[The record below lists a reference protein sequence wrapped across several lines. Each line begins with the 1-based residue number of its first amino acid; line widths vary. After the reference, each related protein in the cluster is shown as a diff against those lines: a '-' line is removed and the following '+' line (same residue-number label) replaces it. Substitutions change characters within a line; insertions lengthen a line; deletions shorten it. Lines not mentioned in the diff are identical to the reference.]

1 MPPAT
6 EGTILIL
13 FIIASAVAVVARR
26 WGIPYTVALV
36 LAGLL
41 LSALQLMQAPQLTRD
56 LLFLIFLPGLIF
68 EAAYH
73 IRFGDLWSDRWAVL
87 GLAVPG
93 VALTIGV
100 TAVLLVYAS
109 RGMALL
115 PHLGFQPMSWPVAL
129 LFGAAVA
136 ATDPISVVALFE
148 RLGAPQRLTLLI
160 KGESLL
166 NDGTAIVFF
175 GLVLTML
182 LGGHTTLQGLSV
194 EFLRVVGAGM
204 VTGLVIGL
212 LAVQVLRHLDDPMV
226 AITITTV
233 AAYAA
238 FLVADRLGV
247 SGVISTLT
255 AGLVCGHQG
264 LRGGLPPSLQVATDT
279 FWEYM
284 GFALNS
290 LIFLLMGLE
299 SHLPALWEAMPLI
312 LLAYLAMTLGR
323 FVVVGLIGGALAFTA
338 ARIPR
343 AWLTVLSWGGL
354 RGALSMVLVL
364 SLPESVPG
372 RATVVTLVFGVVLLS
387 ILLQGLTMTPLA
399 RRLGLLG
406 LREALAEYEVARARL
421 QFAADVIVELS
432 HLRERGFIDP
442 QVIDTVEQIYRQRMG
457 EANEQLSAL
466 ALDPQLRFRE
476 ELVQLSRQMLQF
488 EKSRARELWRAGQIG
503 AEAYH
508 QLVTDIDA
516 RLLQLESGEGLPAAP
531 PAEEGMEAAADPSPP
546 PDPPAAAQSG

>member
-1 MPPAT
+1 MGIEAA
-6 EGTILIL
+6 ILIL
-13 FIIASAVAVVARR
+13 FIIASAVAVGARR
-26 WGIPYTVALV
+26 WGIPYTVGLV
-36 LAGLL
+36 LAGLV
-41 LSALQLMQAPQLTRD
+41 LSALQVMQAPQLTRD

-73 IRFGDLWSDRWAVL
+73 IRFSDLWSDRWAVL

-93 VALTIGV
+93 VALTIGI
-100 TAVLLVYAS
+100 TAVLLYYAS

-115 PHLGFQPMSWPVAL
+115 PQLGIAPLSWPVAL

-136 ATDPISVVALFE
+136 ATDPIAVVALFE
-148 RLGAPQRLTLLI
+148 KLGAPQRLTLLI

-175 GLVLTML
+175 GLVLTL
-182 LGGHTTLQGLSV
+182 LAGGHPSLQGLAV
-194 EFLRVVGAGM
+194 EFLRVVGAGI

-212 LAVQVLRHLDDPMV
+212 LATLVLRQLDDPMV
-226 AITITTV
+226 AITLTTV

-238 FLVADRLGV
+238 FLIADRLGV

-279 FWEYM
+279 FWEYL

-299 SHLPALWEAMPLI
+299 THLPALWDAMPLI
-312 LLAYLAMTLGR
+312 LLAYLVMTLGR
-323 FVVVGLIGGALAFTA
+323 FLVVGLIGATLAWTP

-364 SLPESVPG
+364 SLPDALAG
-372 RATVVTLVFGVVLLS
+372 RETVVNLVFGVVLLS
-387 ILLQGLTMTPLA
+387 IGLQGLTMTPLA

-432 HLRERGFIDP
+432 HLRERGFIDGD
-442 QVIDTVEQIYRQRMG
+442 VIDAVEQEYRQRMAQ
-457 EANEQLSAL
+457 ANERLSEL
-466 ALDPQLRFRE
+466 ALDPQLRYRE
-476 ELVQLSRQMLQF
+476 ELLHLRRQMLQY
-488 EKSRARELWRAGQIG
+488 EKSRARELWRAGHIG

-508 QLVTDIDA
+508 TLVTDIDA
-516 RLLQLESGEGLPAAP
+516 RLLQLESGAAPTPSSP
-531 PAEEGMEAAADPSPP
+531 PAEPAAADAESAPQAGDAS
-546 PDPPAAAQSG
+546 